1 MSNTINTSLRTALV
15 ALIATVT
22 ISANAQVLNGSFET
36 GGDPYGGN
44 LNVFVAGTPSPWYAT
59 AYTPDLYDNSGSLGG
74 WGLGGIPT
82 YNNMFAGMVAADGSR
97 FIGFA
102 AGVFNGSPIS
112 ESFKQTM
119 GPLVGGQSY
128 TLNVQ
133 MAVDD
138 LGKAAGFGGPY
149 TGRGIIDVLI
159 NGSYV
164 GSLAANTAS
173 LTWESRSVSFVAPTA
188 SSWDIEFVASM
199 GQVPG
204 SPSYMALDD
213 ISIVPEPASLL
224 AVGAGLACLG
234 GRRRKR

>member
-1 MSNTINTSLRTALV
+1 MSKQITTNYRAALAALV
-15 ALIATVT
+15 SSIA
-22 ISANAQVLNGSFET
+22 ISCHGQVLNGSFET

-44 LNVFVAGTPSPWYAT
+44 PNIFVAGTPSPWYAT

-74 WGLGGIPT
+74 WGLIGIPA
-82 YNNMFAGMVAADGSR
+82 YNNMFAGMVAAHGSR
-97 FIGFA
+97 FIGLA
-102 AGVFNGSPIS
+102 AGVYNGSPVS
-112 ESFKQTM
+112 EAFKQTM

-138 LGKAAGFGGPY
+138 LGKAAAYGGPY

-173 LTWESRSVSFVAPTA
+173 LTWEARSVSFVAPNA
-188 SSWDIEFVASM
+188 SSWDIEFVANM
-199 GQVPG
+199 GPQPG
-204 SPSYMALDD
+204 APSYMALDD
-213 ISIVPEPASLL
+213 ISVVPEPASII
-224 AVGAGLACLG
+224 AIGAGLAALG